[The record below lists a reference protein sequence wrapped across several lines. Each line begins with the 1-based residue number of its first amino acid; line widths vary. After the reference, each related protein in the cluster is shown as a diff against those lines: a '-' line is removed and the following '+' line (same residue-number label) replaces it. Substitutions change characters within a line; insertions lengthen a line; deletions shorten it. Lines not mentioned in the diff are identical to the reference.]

1 MKQSARYGIVGSG
14 WRSDFF
20 LRLAALM
27 PERFEVTGL
36 VTRSADKGAALSEKR
51 LALRFTESAR
61 TRRPVTVGT
70 QPWAS

>member
-27 PERFEVTGL
+27 PERFEVTGHDANCLADRAL
-36 VTRSADKGAALSEKR
+36 VHGHGA
-51 LALRFTESAR
+51 
-61 TRRPVTVGT
+61 
-70 QPWAS
+70 